1 MHYPINL
8 NLKNKTV
15 LVIGGGK
22 VAFRKI
28 KQLIPSKAK
37 IICIAK
43 TLGPS
48 IKKLQKIKTIKKA
61 ITLTDITKYNPLVII
76 NASGD
81 PKVDKQ
87 ILNKIKTK
95 NILYNSVD
103 KPESCNFFVP
113 AIVKKKN
120 LIISISTQGHA
131 PIMASYIK
139 DKISKSI
146 KKEWIGLIEK
156 ISKLRK
162 KLKNSGLSSIEKKK
176 IYRKI
181 INNQKIRKD

>member
-8 NLKNKTV
+8 NLKNKIV

-22 VAFRKI
+22 VALRKI
-28 KQLIPSKAK
+28 QQLIPSEAK

-43 TLGPS
+43 TLDPS
-48 IKKLQKIKTIKKA
+48 IKKLQKIKTINRA
-61 ITLTDITKYNPLVII
+61 FTLTDITKYNPLVII

-81 PKVDKQ
+81 PKVDKL
-87 ILNKIKTK
+87 ILNKIKKK

-113 AIVKKKN
+113 AVVKKKN

-139 DKISKSI
+139 DKISKYV
-146 KKEWIGLIEK
+146 KKEWISLIDT
-156 ISKLRK
+156 ISKKRK
-162 KLKNSGLSSIEKKK
+162 KLKTSKLSLKEKKN
-176 IYRKI
+176 IYIKM
-181 INNQKIRKD
+181 INKK

>member
-8 NLKNKTV
+8 NLKNKIV
-15 LVIGGGK
+15 LVIGGCN
-22 VAFRKI
+22 VAIRKI
-28 KQLIPSKAK
+28 KQLLPSEAK

-43 TLGPS
+43 TLDPS
-48 IKKLQKIKTIKKA
+48 IKKLQKIKTINRA
-61 ITLTDITKYNPLVII
+61 FTLTDITKFNPLVII

-120 LIISISTQGHA
+120 LLISISTQGHA

-139 DKISKSI
+139 DKIDKFI
-146 KKEWIGLIEK
+146 KKEWVALIDR
-156 ISKLRK
+156 ISKKRK
-162 KLKNSGLSSIEKKK
+162 KLKNSKLSLKEKKK
-176 IYRKI
+176 IYFKI
-181 INNQKIRKD
+181 INNKKTVK